1 MTTATAE
8 RNVRASEREE
18 RRQRVEAEKQRLSK
32 IAEAKA
38 NDRRVKQ
45 LDAERAGR
53 VAEVIADG
61 SRCSLTVNDGD
72 VIHKILV
79 RLSAVEP
86 VARASARAALY
97 ALVNLLVLLESEK
110 ISGAWLG
117 GEGPMISKRL
127 VVVMD
132 GDEVRQAQKFGM
144 LTASIEKAK

>member
-1 MTTATAE
+1 MTKAQKNVAKQDKEARAQRIRDEQARLDALAAGE
-8 RNVRASEREE
+8 RNA
-18 RRQRVEAEKQRLSK
+18 QRVRDLESA
-32 IAEAKA
+32 
-38 NDRRVKQ
+38 
-45 LDAERAGR
+45 RADR

-61 SRCSLTVNDGD
+61 STVTVTINDGN

-117 GEGPMISKRL
+117 AEGPMISKRL
-127 VVVMD
+127 AVVLD

-144 LTASIEKAK
+144 LTASIEKA